1 MQIIITIILLSLL
14 LFMLMMIL
22 VDVNLA
28 TENIQMIIDKNDPQ
42 MHNVEETTKMDSTH
56 QPTKIYFGNE
66 NTEMYAAEG
75 TNKVHSLQ
83 SSTEM
88 FSSKNDNQTYFA
100 EENTQIH
107 PNQTNQLSPQKIAFE
122 YAMVIVT
129 LFLVLGLFGNLMT
142 INVMNRKHFHRLTSS
157 LILTS
162 LSVSDTV
169 LIIMLPFNKKFF
181 LAVLPVDP
189 RSLPSASCK
198 TFYWFWRTAKITSSW
213 LVVLI
218 SLERFIAVWLPLR
231 AQVINSKKNMII
243 RIVLIYLIIGS
254 FNGAWGVV
262 ADVLDTVCKPNLP
275 SGPEY
280 IEAAK
285 WMIIAGTLI
294 YSIIPAC
301 IVLILNILIV
311 IQLTIQRQK
320 RKYMTETPNTDQLAK
335 TTTMLMT
342 VSMAFIVFVVPISIA
357 HCFTMFLGESIFTS
371 TNPTVVFL
379 REVAQTLEQLN
390 YSINFFLYVL
400 SSERFRQQV
409 KEILCGSKGKL
420 SRAETQRTLSTKTS
434 NLASRSEAKC
444 EEADKEEKNQ

>member
-1 MQIIITIILLSLL
+1 
-14 LFMLMMIL
+14 
-22 VDVNLA
+22 
-28 TENIQMIIDKNDPQ
+28 
-42 MHNVEETTKMDSTH
+42 
-56 QPTKIYFGNE
+56 
-66 NTEMYAAEG
+66 
-75 TNKVHSLQ
+75 
-83 SSTEM
+83 
-88 FSSKNDNQTYFA
+88 
-100 EENTQIH
+100 
-107 PNQTNQLSPQKIAFE
+107 
-122 YAMVIVT
+122 MVIVP

-142 INVMNRKHFHRLTSS
+142 INVMNKKHFRHLTSS

-162 LSVSDTV
+162 PSVSDTV
-169 LIIMLPFNKKFF
+169 LIIMLPFNKTFF

-189 RSLPSASCK
+189 RSLSSVSCK

-231 AQVINSKKNMII
+231 AQVINIKKNMII
-243 RIVLIYLIIGS
+243 RIVLIYLIIGG

-311 IQLTIQRQK
+311 IQLTIQHQK
-320 RKYMTETPNTDQLAK
+320 RKYMTETPHTDQLTE
-335 TTTMLMT
+335 TTAMLMT
-342 VSMAFIVFVVPISIA
+342 VSMAFIVFVVPINIA

-371 TNPTVVFL
+371 TNPTVVIL
-379 REVAQTLEQLN
+379 REVAQTLQQLN

-400 SSERFRQQV
+400 SSERFRQKV

-420 SRAETQRTLSTKTS
+420 GHAESQRTLSTKTS

-444 EEADKEEKNQ
+444 EESEKEERNQ